1 MGFEMVLGEK
11 YGKDV
16 YQKSKDIR
24 KYNSLSITQISD
36 IVKVLP
42 NYLRLSYTKK
52 REGYLRLLNNVPVVP
67 TQ

>member
-42 NYLRLSYTKK
+42 NYVRLSYTKK